1 MADHFDVSINKKM
14 FFKGTNG
21 TKAVETKRQKTPFKA
36 FEGLKST
43 ARRLRN
49 RKYEK
54 AFRKCHL

>member
-1 MADHFDVSINKKM
+1 M
-14 FFKGTNG
+14 FFKGTKWD
-21 TKAVETKRQKTPFKA
+21 KAVETQRQKTPFKA
-36 FEGLKST
+36 FEDLKST

>member
-1 MADHFDVSINKKM
+1 MHQIIKKI
-14 FFKGTNG
+14 FLKDQNG
-21 TKAVETKRQKTPFKA
+21 TKAVETQRQKTPFKA
-36 FEGLKST
+36 FEDLKST